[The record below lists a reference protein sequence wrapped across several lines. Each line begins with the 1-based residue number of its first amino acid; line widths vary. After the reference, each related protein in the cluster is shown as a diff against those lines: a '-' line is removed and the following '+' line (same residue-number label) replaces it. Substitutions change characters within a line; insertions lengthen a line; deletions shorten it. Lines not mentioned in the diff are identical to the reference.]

1 MSMFPPRLATRR
13 QQPSPPSLVPPLL
26 PPPLHLPPPSIAQ
39 PSSLTRHCR
48 CHLPK
53 PMSSISVRSTRQQ
66 TPTLT
71 IVYLVISRSDKPLLS
86 KIFLHCFS
94 FPTPDAVPS
103 PAALVS
109 LWITPLSGSPALRRN
124 SSRSQ
129 WIIFS
134 PMVAIASKF
143 LDLNHLSSTSASR
156 TTMLHA
162 PSTSSVHRSSLV
174 KLVTSTRTP
183 ATLHSNSSP
192 TTPMVSLLFH
202 HYS

>member
-1 MSMFPPRLATRR
+1 MSMFPLRLATRR

-86 KIFLHCFS
+86 KIFFHCFS

-103 PAALVS
+103 PVALVS
-109 LWITPLSGSPALRRN
+109 LWITPVVGLPC
-124 SSRSQ
+124 
-129 WIIFS
+129 
-134 PMVAIASKF
+134 
-143 LDLNHLSSTSASR
+143 
-156 TTMLHA
+156 
-162 PSTSSVHRSSLV
+162 
-174 KLVTSTRTP
+174 TSTELVSFAAYVTP
-183 ATLHSNSSP
+183 G
-192 TTPMVSLLFH
+192 F
-202 HYS
+202 